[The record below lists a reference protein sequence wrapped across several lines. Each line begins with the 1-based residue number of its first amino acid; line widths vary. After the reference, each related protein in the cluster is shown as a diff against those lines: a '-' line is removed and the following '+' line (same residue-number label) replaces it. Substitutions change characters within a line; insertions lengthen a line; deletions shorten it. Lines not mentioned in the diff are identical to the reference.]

1 MNIKNVKRKMG
12 DEVSATGIEIK
23 IESYYKAFRHNIEAR
38 ANDTM
43 TRARN
48 NKHRHL
54 YRVVEISLNVF
65 ILSIFL
71 CRNMNDF

>member
-12 DEVSATGIEIK
+12 DEVSATEIEIK

-54 YRVVEISLNVF
+54 
-65 ILSIFL
+65 
-71 CRNMNDF
+71 